1 MLCALCV
8 LCGSIRILVCWAY
21 RRSSS
26 WRLEVDRRNME
37 LQGQSVNVRIY
48 NQTYAIRASDGNVE
62 RTLQLAAMVDERMRE
77 IAKGALT
84 SDSLKLAIL
93 AALHIADELDKAN
106 SKYEEL
112 NQTLLTRSNEYA
124 AMLDQLLK

>member
-1 MLCALCV
+1 
-8 LCGSIRILVCWAY
+8 
-21 RRSSS
+21 
-26 WRLEVDRRNME
+26 ME
-37 LQGQSVNVRIY
+37 LQGQSVNVSIY

-77 IAKGALT
+77 IAKSALT

-93 AALHIADELDKAN
+93 AALHIADELEKAN
-106 SKYEEL
+106 SKYEDL

>member
-1 MLCALCV
+1 
-8 LCGSIRILVCWAY
+8 
-21 RRSSS
+21 
-26 WRLEVDRRNME
+26 ME
-37 LQGQSVNVRIY
+37 SQGQSVNVRIY

-62 RTLQLAAMVDERMRE
+62 RTQQLAAMVDERMRE
-77 IAKGALT
+77 IAKSALT

-112 NQTLLTRSNEYA
+112 DQALLTRSNECA
-124 AMLDQLLK
+124 TMLDQLLKDHKQ